1 MLRLLKKVHL
11 TDSDTAKRTKPP
23 PVLHDYKLSNS
34 QEGGQNS
41 VAHPTWLLS
50 PPLEGEAVAKRRQGA
65 VLFAPQKKPPL
76 RFHGR
81 AVSSLNQSVLDAL
94 G

>member
-50 PPLEGEAVAKRRQGA
+50 PPLGGGSRSEAEAGGGA
-65 VLFAPQKKPPL
+65 FRHTKKTAPPFSRKGG
-76 RFHGR
+76 F
-81 AVSSLNQSVLDAL
+81 
-94 G
+94 

>member
-1 MLRLLKKVHL
+1 MLF
-11 TDSDTAKRTKPP
+11 
-23 PVLHDYKLSNS
+23 N
-34 QEGGQNS
+34 
-41 VAHPTWLLS
+41 LS

-76 RFHGR
+76 RLPQGR
-81 AVSSLNQSVLDAL
+81 FYTFENDDFERV